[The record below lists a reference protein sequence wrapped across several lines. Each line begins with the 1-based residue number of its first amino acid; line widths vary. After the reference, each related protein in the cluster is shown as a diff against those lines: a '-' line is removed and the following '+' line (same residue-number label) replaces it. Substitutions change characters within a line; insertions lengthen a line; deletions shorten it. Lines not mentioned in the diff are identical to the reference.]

1 MQQASAQSTRLLLC
15 SVDAVIH
22 MHAHRLLHQA
32 STQTGTSVLDLMFEL
47 GRFMLPFIVKHAG
60 YERCIRRVSPTLLGF
75 ARCAALRSICAAASV
90 QRPLCS
96 SICAAT
102 SVQQH
107 LCTAAVQQLR
117 EHHLA
122 VANAEDCRLQTADCR
137 QLLRCDAR
145 ACLHLLAVCP
155 HNSTS
160 KPRKAAPE
168 HLCTMLLRTCAGA

>member
-75 ARCAALRSICAAASV
+75 ARCAALRSLCAAASV
-90 QRPLCS
+90 QQHP
-96 SICAAT
+96 CA
-102 SVQQH
+102 
-107 LCTAAVQQLR
+107 AAVQQLCM
-117 EHHLA
+117 HHLA
-122 VANAEDCRLQTADCR
+122 VATAEDAADCRLQTAVALQR
-137 QLLRCDAR
+137 QSLQSL
-145 ACLHLLAVCP
+145 P
-155 HNSTS
+155 
-160 KPRKAAPE
+160 PP
-168 HLCTMLLRTCAGA
+168 AGRLSS

>member
-75 ARCAALRSICAAASV
+75 ARCAALRSLCAAASV
-90 QRPLCS
+90 QQPLCS
-96 SICAAT
+96 SIRA
-102 SVQQH
+102 
-107 LCTAAVQQLR
+107 QQLCSSC
-117 EHHLA
+117 A
-122 VANAEDCRLQTADCR
+122 CITSPWQPQKTQQTADCR
-137 QLLRCDAR
+137 QLLRCHAR

-155 HNSTS
+155 YNSTS
-160 KPRKAAPE
+160 KPR
-168 HLCTMLLRTCAGA
+168 